1 MHDLNEIKKLL
12 KINKSKINKKY
23 CLKRLGLFGS
33 YARGENYP
41 ESDLDILAEFETPP
55 GLEFVDLAN
64 DLEELLN
71 IKVDLVSKNA
81 INSRLMHYIE
91 KDIIYV

>member
-1 MHDLNEIKKLL
+1 MHDLNEIKNVL

-23 CLKRLGLFGS
+23 SLKRLGLFGS
-33 YARGENYP
+33 YARGENNP

-64 DLEELLN
+64 DLEELLK

-81 INSRLMHYIE
+81 INIRLMRYIE
-91 KDIIYV
+91 KEIIYV